1 MVGESPLCLSVHSSS
16 VSFHRCC
23 HCLVNDRAHMLL
35 GSRLICFVLSGIARF
50 VKASAGLQWLAR
62 SETLSEISPHH
73 RVDTISFII
82 HTCSSYAVAQSHEH
96 GEHRLLHRP
105 IKIHRSVTLTRKP
118 CKNKFAL
125 CCQSVA
131 DSNIWS
137 VMVAVKNIQAMCGR
151 RVVSNQ
157 GEAKQGE
164 VFLVGSQI
172 GEHMAPSRQ

>member
-1 MVGESPLCLSVHSSS
+1 MVGESPLCLSAHSSS

-35 GSRLICFVLSGIARF
+35 GSRLICFVLSVIARF

-82 HTCSSYAVAQSHEH
+82 HTCSSYAFAQSHEH

-105 IKIHRSVTLTRKP
+105 IKIHSGSGAK
-118 CKNKFAL
+118 CL
-125 CCQSVA
+125 CDYIVRDGDCRADAGGTSATTAATSNA
-131 DSNIWS
+131 DSAYHDAGNTVTNRI
-137 VMVAVKNIQAMCGR
+137 R
-151 RVVSNQ
+151 
-157 GEAKQGE
+157 
-164 VFLVGSQI
+164 
-172 GEHMAPSRQ
+172 PSSDS